1 MVAKVFLAW
10 PGWWAAVVA
19 IGNAL
24 HLENFRGDSTQLDCS
39 LVGLQQTQS
48 GSPDIQIACP
58 LPDIGSLGPTVRYVA
73 ASPTKGAP
81 APDQEQSIAGRRLSG
96 STRPKA
102 AGDVSGKLPFNA

>member
-1 MVAKVFLAW
+1 MAS
-10 PGWWAAVVA
+10 G
-19 IGNAL
+19 AL
-24 HLENFRGDSTQLDCS
+24 NGSPSPVRTVELSGDRD
-39 LVGLQQTQS
+39 GLQKTQS

>member
-1 MVAKVFLAW
+1 MRAGDGES
-10 PGWWAAVVA
+10 PTP
-19 IGNAL
+19 AL
-24 HLENFRGDSTQLDCS
+24 HCCLIRSRWPLGQDCQLP
-39 LVGLQQTQS
+39 LQTQS

>member
-1 MVAKVFLAW
+1 VCLKESLAW
-10 PGWWAAVVA
+10 VLGSFPG
-19 IGNAL
+19 GRL
-24 HLENFRGDSTQLDCS
+24 FK
-39 LVGLQQTQS
+39 TQS